1 MSTKKEK
8 IVVTKDHIDFLD
20 GELKIVADSREYH
33 ANAPKFHKEF
43 EIKYCY
49 EGCFN
54 VIVNSEVYTMN
65 PGDIVIINPY
75 EIHENPKDYM
85 GCGKYYLLVFD
96 LDIFDKGY
104 IGREFYSQ
112 RKKFQHLIQNNTVI
126 QELIVLIVKELKEK
140 KLHYQDIVSHLVEY
154 LLVLLLREDRKENNE
169 QVVGEDFNEI
179 KKISPS
185 LELIHMNYMEKLTL
199 EDLAKACHMNK
210 YNYCRNF
217 KKIMRLSPIQYLN
230 VYRIGIAEMLLKNT
244 MDSCE
249 EIGYRCGFNDIGYFI
264 RIYKKLR
271 GVSPS
276 KTRKK

>member
-1 MSTKKEK
+1 MTTKKEK
-8 IVVTKDHIDFLD
+8 IVVTKDQIDFSGD
-20 GELKIVADSREYH
+20 ELKIVADSTDYL

-54 VIVNSEVYTMN
+54 VIVNSEVYTVN

-85 GCGKYYLLVFD
+85 SRGKYYLLMFD
-96 LDIFDKGY
+96 LDIFDKGSV
-104 IGREFYSQ
+104 GRELYSQ
-112 RKKFQHLIQNNTVI
+112 GKKFQHLIQNHALM

-140 KLHYQDIVSHLVEY
+140 KQHYQDVVRHLVEY
-154 LLVLLLREDRKENNE
+154 LLVLLLREDRKENGA
-169 QVVGEDFNEI
+169 QVDGEDFNEI

-199 EDLAKACHMNK
+199 EDLAKACYMNK
-210 YNYCRNF
+210 YNYCRSF

-230 VYRIGIAEMLLKNT
+230 AYRIGIAEMLLKNT
-244 MDSCE
+244 TESCE
-249 EIGYRCGFNDIGYFI
+249 AIGYRCGFNDTGYFV

-271 GVSPS
+271 GISPS
-276 KTRKK
+276 KTRK

>member
-1 MSTKKEK
+1 MTTKKEK
-8 IVVTKDHIDFLD
+8 IVVTKDQIDFSGD
-20 GELKIVADSREYH
+20 ELKIVADSTDYL

-54 VIVNSEVYTMN
+54 VIVNSEVYTVN

-85 GCGKYYLLVFD
+85 SRGKYYLLMFD
-96 LDIFDKGY
+96 LDIFDKGSV
-104 IGREFYSQ
+104 GRELYSQ
-112 RKKFQHLIQNNTVI
+112 GKKFQHLIQNHALM

-140 KLHYQDIVSHLVEY
+140 KQHYQDVVRHLVEY
-154 LLVLLLREDRKENNE
+154 LLVLLLREDRKENGA
-169 QVVGEDFNEI
+169 QVDGEGFNEI

-199 EDLAKACHMNK
+199 EDLAKACYMNK
-210 YNYCRNF
+210 YNYCRSF

-230 VYRIGIAEMLLKNT
+230 AYRIGIAEMLLKNT
-244 MDSCE
+244 MESCE
-249 EIGYRCGFNDIGYFI
+249 AIGYRCGFNDTGYFV

-271 GVSPS
+271 GISPS
-276 KTRKK
+276 KTRK